1 MTLSHTHTNVY
12 FFSGV
17 VIEYKGIIQ
26 DTGKV
31 LVDFKKRRGLT
42 KANVEQEQMQILY
55 NKSLFSASLS
65 GKDERA

>member
-1 MTLSHTHTNVY
+1 MLSIDFVTQTHTNIY

-31 LVDFKKRRGLT
+31 LVDFRKRRGLT
-42 KANVEQEQMQILY
+42 KANVEQE
-55 NKSLFSASLS
+55 
-65 GKDERA
+65 